1 MAVIGAAPAFLLL
14 LPPQVCMHT
23 SSEPASAGTCSQVCL
38 ELVGSR
44 GTSGFIC
51 LDRQASA
58 ACFSTGAADVF
69 QLEAPAVGEL
79 RQLNI
84 WLEAPAEAEGGEGGA
99 GACRVPTHPACT
111 RGCQQR

>member
-1 MAVIGAAPAFLLL
+1 MTAPAWRLGG
-14 LPPQVCMHT
+14 LPAPLSPQVCIYT
-23 SSEPASAGTCSQVCL
+23 SAEPASAGTCSQVCL

-44 GTSGFIC
+44 GTSGPIC
-51 LDRQASA
+51 LDRQAST

-84 WLEAPAEAEGGEGGA
+84 WLEGAPAAAEGGEGGA
-99 GACRVPTHPACT
+99 GAHELPNW
-111 RGCQQR
+111 GCLQ